1 MLGNLYLGAEDEKFN
16 VTAYYIQQAEL
27 DIYGTFTP
35 KHCFP
40 ATEGYV
46 GEVDASEFFWA
57 PLKLYLL
64 SCYKV
69 VKVVH
74 RESTYEVN
82 NILITIQYAK
92 KNMIKN
98 CSPVVL
104 FLEGGG
110 GGTGKEKLLY
120 WWLT

>member
-1 MLGNLYLGAEDEKFN
+1 MYLGAEDERFN

-35 KHCFP
+35 KHCYP

-46 GEVDASEFFWA
+46 GEVDASEVFFVQNYCSF
-57 PLKLYLL
+57 KVISL

-69 VKVVH
+69 LKAVH

-82 NILITIQYAK
+82 NILITIEYAK
-92 KNMIKN
+92 
-98 CSPVVL
+98 
-104 FLEGGG
+104 
-110 GGTGKEKLLY
+110 EKY
-120 WWLT
+120 D